1 MSGGTLSLPE
11 MWGFCSYGA
20 WRGHGVTGITW
31 KRGGCSY
38 HDGGQCF
45 AGRMRAEG
53 MAMDLGFIESRTYDE
68 IAIGD
73 TAGTEHVFTTD
84 DAMAFASISGFH
96 AMLNADE
103 LMNRAGGAPPTG
115 PNMWCAS
122 LISGLFSMNTPG
134 PGCTLT
140 HVSLSFENR
149 IHVGDRILVKVRV
162 TAKDDATRK
171 VSYDCEAKNAAGLAI
186 FSGTA
191 QLLAPEKKQRWSTLP
206 VPQLIV
212 NNPYRHYNGLI
223 ARATAKPPVRTA
235 IVWPCDEVSLG
246 GAMQAQKDRLI
257 VPVLVG
263 AEAKIRKVA
272 EKLGLDLDGVEIV
285 DVAESKM
292 AAVKGVE
299 LARKAEVQMLMK
311 GSLHTDELMS
321 AVVSRDGGMR
331 TGRRISHVFALDV
344 PSYHKTLFVTDAAI
358 NIQPDLE
365 TKIDILQNAI
375 NMMHTLE
382 VADPKVAILSA
393 VESVNPAIPSTLEAA
408 ALCKMAE
415 RGQITGA
422 IVDGP
427 LAFDN
432 AISSEAARI
441 KKIKSPVA
449 GDPDLLMVPNLEAG
463 NILFKELQYLAG
475 ALAAGV
481 VVGAKVPIVLTS
493 RADGELARMASC
505 ALGVLLAKPGPVRG

>member
-1 MSGGTLSLPE
+1 MN
-11 MWGFCSYGA
+11 
-20 WRGHGVTGITW
+20 
-31 KRGGCSY
+31 
-38 HDGGQCF
+38 
-45 AGRMRAEG
+45 
-53 MAMDLGFIESRTYDE
+53 LGFIESKTFDE
-68 IAIGD
+68 IAVGD
-73 TAGTEHVFTTD
+73 TASTEHVLTTD
-84 DAMAFASISGFH
+84 DAMAFASISGFNSV
-96 AMLNADE
+96 LKSDE
-103 LMNRAGGAPPTG
+103 IIERAGGIPPNG

-122 LISGLFSMNTPG
+122 LVSGLFSMNIPG

-140 HVSLSFENR
+140 HIALDFHNR
-149 IHVGDRILVKVRV
+149 LHVGDRILVKVQV
-162 TAKDDATRK
+162 TGKDPATK
-171 VSYDCEAKNAAGLAI
+171 VVTFDCEANSGNGTSI

-191 QLLAPEKKQRWSTLP
+191 KLLAPVVKMRWSTLP
-206 VPQLIV
+206 VPRLIV
-212 NNPYRHYNGLI
+212 NDPYRRYHGLI
-223 ARATAKPPVRTA
+223 ARATSKPAVRTA
-235 IVWPCDEVSLG
+235 IAWPCDEVSLR
-246 GAMQAQKDRLI
+246 GAVQAFKDKLI

-263 AEAKIRKVA
+263 DEKTIRTLA
-272 EKLGLDLDGVEIV
+272 ATLELDLDSIRIV
-285 DVAESKM
+285 DVADSRTSAKS
-292 AAVKGVE
+292 AVE
-299 LARKAEVQMLMK
+299 LARKGEVQMLMK

-344 PSYHKTLFVTDAAI
+344 PAYHKTLFVTDAAI

-375 NMMHTLE
+375 DMMRTIE
-382 VADPKVAILSA
+382 VENPKVAILSA
-393 VESVNPAIPSTLEAA
+393 VESVNPAIPSTLDAA
-408 ALCKMAE
+408 ALCKMVD

-432 AISSEAARI
+432 AISSDAARI
-441 KKIKSPVA
+441 KKIDSLVA
-449 GDPDLLMVPNLEAG
+449 GDVDLLMVPNLEAG

-505 ALGVLLAKPGPVRG
+505 ALGVLLAKPPLVFE

>member
-1 MSGGTLSLPE
+1 MN
-11 MWGFCSYGA
+11 
-20 WRGHGVTGITW
+20 
-31 KRGGCSY
+31 
-38 HDGGQCF
+38 
-45 AGRMRAEG
+45 
-53 MAMDLGFIESRTYDE
+53 LGFIESKTYDE
-68 IAIGD
+68 IAVGE
-73 TAGTEHVFTTD
+73 TAATEHVLTTD

-96 AMLNADE
+96 SVLKSDE
-103 LMNRAGGAPPTG
+103 LIARAGGVPPTG

-122 LISGLFSMNTPG
+122 LISGLFSMNIPG
-134 PGCTLT
+134 PGCTLKNI
-140 HVSLSFENR
+140 SLSFHNR
-149 IHVGDRILVKVRV
+149 IHVGDRILVNVRV
-162 TAKDDATRK
+162 TAKEDATK
-171 VSYDCEAKNAAGLAI
+171 TVNFDCEASNGAGIPI

-191 QLLAPEKKQRWSTLP
+191 QLLAPPTKLRWSTLP

-212 NNPYRHYNGLI
+212 NDPYRRYHGLI
-223 ARATAKPPVRTA
+223 ARATSKQPVKTA
-235 IVWPCDEVSLG
+235 VAWPCDEVSLG
-246 GAMQAQKDRLI
+246 GAIQAFKDKLI
-257 VPVLVG
+257 VPALVG
-263 AEAKIRKVA
+263 SESTIRSLAETMQ
-272 EKLGLDLDGVEIV
+272 LDLNTIQIV
-285 DVAESKM
+285 DVGDSRT
-292 AAVKGVE
+292 AAVRAVE
-299 LARKAEVQMLMK
+299 MARKGEAQMLMK

-321 AVVSRDGGMR
+321 AVVSREGGMR

-375 NMMHTLE
+375 DMLLKLE
-382 VADPKVAILSA
+382 VVKPKVAILSA
-393 VESVNPAIPSTLEAA
+393 VESVNPAIPSTLDAA
-408 ALCKMAE
+408 ALCKMVD

-432 AISSEAARI
+432 AISSDAARI

-449 GDPDLLMVPNLEAG
+449 GDVDLLLVPNLEAG

-505 ALGVLLAKPGPVRG
+505 ALGVLLAKPAPLDHCDAAAIQSRRSSR

>member
-1 MSGGTLSLPE
+1 MN
-11 MWGFCSYGA
+11 
-20 WRGHGVTGITW
+20 
-31 KRGGCSY
+31 
-38 HDGGQCF
+38 
-45 AGRMRAEG
+45 
-53 MAMDLGFIESRTYDE
+53 LGFIESKTYDE
-68 IAIGD
+68 IEVGD
-73 TAGTEHVFTTD
+73 TARTEHVLTTD
-84 DAMAFASISGFH
+84 DAMAFASISGFDSV
-96 AMLNADE
+96 LNSEE
-103 LMNRAGGAPPTG
+103 LIERAGGVPPTG

-122 LISGLFSMNTPG
+122 LVSGLFSMNTPG

-140 HVSLSFENR
+140 NINLSFHNR
-149 IHVGDRILVKVRV
+149 IRVGDRILVKVQV
-162 TAKDDATRK
+162 THKDDSTKTVTFNCDANNGDGTQ
-171 VSYDCEAKNAAGLAI
+171 I

-191 QLLAPEKKQRWSTLP
+191 QLLAPATKLRWSTLP
-206 VPQLIV
+206 VPRLIV
-212 NNPYRHYNGLI
+212 NDPYRRYHGLI
-223 ARATAKPPVRTA
+223 ARATAKPAVKTA

-246 GAMQAQKDRLI
+246 GAVQAFKDKLI

-263 AEAKIRKVA
+263 AEARIRSLA
-272 EKLGLDLDGVEIV
+272 ETLQLDLSAIQIV
-285 DVAESKM
+285 DVPDSRT
-292 AAVKGVE
+292 AAVRGVE
-299 LARKAEVQMLMK
+299 LARKGEVQMLMK

-321 AVVSRDGGMR
+321 AVVSREGGMR

-344 PSYHKTLFVTDAAI
+344 PSYHKTLYVTDAAI

-365 TKIDILQNAI
+365 TKISILQNAI
-375 NMMHTLE
+375 DMMNTLE
-382 VADPKVAILSA
+382 VENPKVAILSA
-393 VESVNPAIPSTLEAA
+393 VESINPAIPSTLDAA
-408 ALCKMAE
+408 ALCKMVD

-432 AISSEAARI
+432 AISSDAARI

-463 NILFKELQYLAG
+463 NILFKQLQYLAG

-505 ALGVLLAKPGPVRG
+505 ALGALLAKPAPVVI

>member
-1 MSGGTLSLPE
+1 MN
-11 MWGFCSYGA
+11 
-20 WRGHGVTGITW
+20 
-31 KRGGCSY
+31 
-38 HDGGQCF
+38 
-45 AGRMRAEG
+45 
-53 MAMDLGFIESRTYDE
+53 LGFIESKTFDE
-68 IAIGD
+68 ILVGE
-73 TAGTEHVFTTD
+73 TARTEHVLTAN

-96 AMLNADE
+96 SVLKSDE
-103 LMNRAGGAPPTG
+103 LIERAGGVPPTG

-122 LISGLFSMNTPG
+122 LVSGLFSMNIPG

-140 HVSLSFENR
+140 NISLSFQNR
-149 IHVGDRILVKVRV
+149 IHVGDRILVKVEV
-162 TAKDDATRK
+162 TAKDDASK
-171 VSYDCEAKNAAGLAI
+171 IIKFDCEANNGAGLPI

-191 QLLAPEKKQRWSTLP
+191 QLLAPLTKLRWSTLP

-212 NNPYRHYNGLI
+212 NNPYRHYVGMI
-223 ARATAKPPVRTA
+223 ARATSKPATKTA

-246 GAMQAQKDRLI
+246 GGIQAFKDKLI

-263 AEAKIRKVA
+263 SESKIRGVAEAM
-272 EKLGLDLDGVEIV
+272 GLNLDGIQIV
-285 DVAESKM
+285 DVAESRP
-292 AAVKGVE
+292 AAIRAVE
-299 LARKAEVQMLMK
+299 MARKGEVQMLMK
-311 GSLHTDELMS
+311 GALHTDELMS
-321 AVVSRDGGMR
+321 AVVSREGGMR

-344 PSYHKTLFVTDAAI
+344 PSYHKALFVTDAAI

-375 NMMHTLE
+375 DMMLKLE
-382 VADPKVAILSA
+382 VVNPKVAILSA
-393 VESVNPAIPSTLEAA
+393 VESVNASIPSTLDAA
-408 ALCKMAE
+408 ALCKMVD

-432 AISSEAARI
+432 AISSDAARI

-449 GDPDLLMVPNLEAG
+449 GDVDLLMVPNLEAG

-505 ALGVLLAKPGPVRG
+505 ALGVLLAKPSPVPV

>member
-1 MSGGTLSLPE
+1 
-11 MWGFCSYGA
+11 
-20 WRGHGVTGITW
+20 
-31 KRGGCSY
+31 
-38 HDGGQCF
+38 
-45 AGRMRAEG
+45 
-53 MAMDLGFIESRTYDE
+53 MDLGFIESKTYDE
-68 IAIGD
+68 ISVGD
-73 TAGTEHVFTTD
+73 TASTEHVLTTE

-96 AMLNADE
+96 SVLKSDE
-103 LMNRAGGAPPTG
+103 LIERAGGVPPTG

-122 LISGLFSMNTPG
+122 LVSGLFSMNIPG

-140 HVSLSFENR
+140 NISLSFQNR
-149 IHVGDRILVKVRV
+149 IRVGDRILVKVEV
-162 TAKDDATRK
+162 TAKEDATK
-171 VSYDCEAKNAAGLAI
+171 VVTFDCEAINGVGKPI

-191 QLLAPEKKQRWSTLP
+191 RLLAPPVKLRWSTLP

-212 NNPYRHYNGLI
+212 NDPYRRYHGLI
-223 ARATAKPPVRTA
+223 ARATSKPAVRTA
-235 IVWPCDEVSLG
+235 IAWPCDEVSLG
-246 GAMQAQKDRLI
+246 GAIQ
-257 VPVLVG
+257 G
-263 AEAKIRKVA
+263 SEAKIRSLAKA
-272 EKLGLDLDGVEIV
+272 LQLDLETIQIV
-285 DVAESKM
+285 DTDESRT
-292 AAVKGVE
+292 AALRAVE
-299 LARKAEVQMLMK
+299 MARKGEVQMLMK

-321 AVVSRDGGMR
+321 AVVSREGGMR

-344 PSYHKTLFVTDAAI
+344 PSYHKTLFVTDAAV

-375 NMMHTLE
+375 DMMRTLE
-382 VADPKVAILSA
+382 VANPKVAILSA
-393 VESVNPAIPSTLEAA
+393 VESVNPAIPSTLDAA
-408 ALCKMAE
+408 ALCKMAD

-505 ALGVLLAKPGPVRG
+505 ALGVLLAKPAPLRE

>member
-1 MSGGTLSLPE
+1 MN
-11 MWGFCSYGA
+11 
-20 WRGHGVTGITW
+20 
-31 KRGGCSY
+31 
-38 HDGGQCF
+38 
-45 AGRMRAEG
+45 
-53 MAMDLGFIESRTYDE
+53 LGFIESKTYDE
-68 IAIGD
+68 IAVGE
-73 TAGTEHVFTTD
+73 TAATEHVLTTD

-96 AMLNADE
+96 SVLKSDE
-103 LMNRAGGAPPTG
+103 LIARAGGVPPTG

-122 LISGLFSMNTPG
+122 LISGLFSMNIPG
-134 PGCTLT
+134 PGCTLKNI
-140 HVSLSFENR
+140 SLSFHNR
-149 IHVGDRILVKVRV
+149 IHVGDRILVNVRV
-162 TAKDDATRK
+162 TAKEDATK
-171 VSYDCEAKNAAGLAI
+171 TVNFDCEASNGAGIPI

-191 QLLAPEKKQRWSTLP
+191 QLLAPPTKLRWSTLP

-212 NNPYRHYNGLI
+212 NDPYRRYHGLI
-223 ARATAKPPVRTA
+223 ARATSKQPVKTA
-235 IVWPCDEVSLG
+235 VAWPCDEVSLG
-246 GAMQAQKDRLI
+246 GAIQAFKDKLI
-257 VPVLVG
+257 VPALVG
-263 AEAKIRKVA
+263 SDSTIRSLAETMQ
-272 EKLGLDLDGVEIV
+272 LDLNTIQIV
-285 DVAESKM
+285 DVGDSRT
-292 AAVKGVE
+292 AAVRAVE
-299 LARKAEVQMLMK
+299 MARKGEAQMLMK

-321 AVVSRDGGMR
+321 AVVSREGGMR

-375 NMMHTLE
+375 DMLLKLE
-382 VADPKVAILSA
+382 VVKPKVAILSA
-393 VESVNPAIPSTLEAA
+393 VESVNPAIPSTLDAA
-408 ALCKMAE
+408 ALCKMVD

-432 AISSEAARI
+432 AISSDAARI

-449 GDPDLLMVPNLEAG
+449 GDVDLLLVPNLEAG

-505 ALGVLLAKPGPVRG
+505 ALGVLLAKPAPVMA

>member
-1 MSGGTLSLPE
+1 
-11 MWGFCSYGA
+11 
-20 WRGHGVTGITW
+20 
-31 KRGGCSY
+31 
-38 HDGGQCF
+38 
-45 AGRMRAEG
+45 
-53 MAMDLGFIESRTYDE
+53 MDLGFIESKTYEE
-68 IAIGD
+68 ISVGD
-73 TAGTEHVFTTD
+73 LATTEHVLTEE

-96 AMLNADE
+96 SVLRSDE
-103 LMNRAGGAPPTG
+103 LIERAGGVPPTG

-122 LISGLFSMNTPG
+122 LVSGLFSMNIPG

-140 HVSLSFENR
+140 HIALSFHNR
-149 IHVGDRILVKVRV
+149 IHVGDRILVKVQV
-162 TAKDDATRK
+162 TAKEDATKSIAFR
-171 VSYDCEAKNAAGLAI
+171 CEATNGAGAPI

-191 QLLAPEKKQRWSTLP
+191 QLLAPPTKLRWSTLP

-212 NNPYRHYNGLI
+212 NDPYRRYHGLI
-223 ARATAKPPVRTA
+223 ARATSKPAVKTA

-246 GAMQAQKDRLI
+246 GAIQAFKDKLI

-263 AEAKIRKVA
+263 SESRIQSLAEAMQ
-272 EKLGLDLDGVEIV
+272 LDLSAIRIV
-285 DVAESKM
+285 DVPDSRT
-292 AAVKGVE
+292 AAVRAVE
-299 LARKAEVQMLMK
+299 MARKTEVQMLMK

-321 AVVSRDGGMR
+321 AVVSREGGMR

-375 NMMHTLE
+375 DMMIALE
-382 VADPKVAILSA
+382 VQNPKVAILSA
-393 VESVNPAIPSTLEAA
+393 VESVNPAIPSTLDAA
-408 ALCKMAE
+408 ALCKMAD

-432 AISSEAARI
+432 AISSDAARI

-505 ALGVLLAKPGPVRG
+505 ALGVLLAKPAPILA

>member
-1 MSGGTLSLPE
+1 MN
-11 MWGFCSYGA
+11 
-20 WRGHGVTGITW
+20 
-31 KRGGCSY
+31 
-38 HDGGQCF
+38 
-45 AGRMRAEG
+45 
-53 MAMDLGFIESRTYDE
+53 LGFIESKTYDE
-68 IAIGD
+68 ILVGE
-73 TAGTEHVFTTD
+73 TARTEHVLTAN

-96 AMLNADE
+96 SVLKSDE
-103 LMNRAGGAPPTG
+103 LIERAGGVPPTG

-122 LISGLFSMNTPG
+122 LVSGLFSMNIPG

-140 HVSLSFENR
+140 NISLSFQNH
-149 IHVGDRILVKVRV
+149 IHVGDRILVKVQV
-162 TAKDDATRK
+162 TAKDDASK
-171 VSYDCEAKNAAGLAI
+171 IIEFDCEANNGAGLPI

-191 QLLAPEKKQRWSTLP
+191 QLLAPLSKLRWSTLP

-212 NNPYRHYNGLI
+212 NNPYRHYLGMI
-223 ARATAKPPVRTA
+223 ARATSKPATKTA

-246 GAMQAQKDRLI
+246 GGIQAFKDKLI

-263 AEAKIRKVA
+263 SEARIRGVAEAM
-272 EKLGLDLDGVEIV
+272 GLNLDGIQIV
-285 DVAESKM
+285 DVAESRP
-292 AAVKGVE
+292 AAIRAVE
-299 LARKAEVQMLMK
+299 MARKGEVQMLMK
-311 GSLHTDELMS
+311 GALHTDELMS
-321 AVVSRDGGMR
+321 AVVSREGGMR

-344 PSYHKTLFVTDAAI
+344 PSYHKALFVTDAAI

-375 NMMHTLE
+375 DMMLKLE
-382 VADPKVAILSA
+382 VVNPKVAILSA
-393 VESVNPAIPSTLEAA
+393 VESVNAAIPSTLDAA
-408 ALCKMAE
+408 ALCKMVD

-432 AISSEAARI
+432 AISSDAARI

-449 GDPDLLMVPNLEAG
+449 GDVDLLMVPNLEAG

-505 ALGVLLAKPGPVRG
+505 ALGVLLAKPSPLPV

>member
-1 MSGGTLSLPE
+1 
-11 MWGFCSYGA
+11 
-20 WRGHGVTGITW
+20 
-31 KRGGCSY
+31 
-38 HDGGQCF
+38 
-45 AGRMRAEG
+45 
-53 MAMDLGFIESRTYDE
+53 MDLGFIESKTYEE
-68 IAIGD
+68 ISVGD
-73 TAGTEHVFTTD
+73 TAKTEHVLTSE

-96 AMLNADE
+96 SVLRSDE
-103 LMNRAGGAPPTG
+103 LIERAGGVPPTG

-122 LISGLFSMNTPG
+122 LVSGLFSMNIPG

-140 HVSLSFENR
+140 HIALSFHNR
-149 IHVGDRILVKVRV
+149 IHVGDRILVTVKV
-162 TAKDDATRK
+162 TAKQDATK
-171 VSYDCEAKNAAGLAI
+171 SIAFDCEATNGDGASI

-191 QLLAPEKKQRWSTLP
+191 QLLAPPTKLRWSTLP

-212 NNPYRHYNGLI
+212 NDPYRRYHGLI
-223 ARATAKPPVRTA
+223 ARATSKPAVKTA
-235 IVWPCDEVSLG
+235 IVWPGDEVSLG
-246 GAMQAQKDRLI
+246 GAIQAFKDKLI

-263 AEAKIRKVA
+263 SESKILALAEALQIDLGAIR
-272 EKLGLDLDGVEIV
+272 IV
-285 DVAESKM
+285 DVPDSRT
-292 AAVKGVE
+292 AAVRAVE
-299 LARKAEVQMLMK
+299 MARKTEVQMLMK

-321 AVVSRDGGMR
+321 AVVSREGGMR

-375 NMMHTLE
+375 DMMITLE
-382 VADPKVAILSA
+382 VENPKVAILSA
-393 VESVNPAIPSTLEAA
+393 VESVNPAIPSTLDAA
-408 ALCKMAE
+408 ALCKMAD

-422 IVDGP
+422 VVDGP

-505 ALGVLLAKPGPVRG
+505 ALGVLLAKPAPTMA

>member
-1 MSGGTLSLPE
+1 
-11 MWGFCSYGA
+11 
-20 WRGHGVTGITW
+20 
-31 KRGGCSY
+31 
-38 HDGGQCF
+38 
-45 AGRMRAEG
+45 
-53 MAMDLGFIESRTYDE
+53 MDLGFIESKTYNE
-68 IAIGD
+68 ISLGD
-73 TAGTEHVFTTD
+73 TATTEHVFTID

-96 AMLNADE
+96 AVLNSDE
-103 LMNRAGGAPPTG
+103 QVQRAGGVPPYG

-122 LISGLFSMNTPG
+122 LISGLFSMNIPG

-140 HVSLSFENR
+140 SVSLAFHHR
-149 IHVGDRILVKVRV
+149 IRVGDRILVKVRV
-162 TAKDDATRK
+162 AGKDDSTKKIRF
-171 VSYDCEAKNAAGLAI
+171 DCEANDGAGVNV

-191 QLLAPEKKQRWSTLP
+191 ELLAPAAKSRWSTLP
-206 VPQLIV
+206 LPQVIV
-212 NNPYRHYNGLI
+212 NNTYRHYLGLI
-223 ARATAKPPVRTA
+223 ARANSKPPVRTA

-246 GAMQAQKDRLI
+246 GAFQAFKDHL
-257 VPVLVG
+257 VAPVLVG
-263 AEAKIRKVA
+263 PEAKIRSLA
-272 EKLGLDLDGVEIV
+272 ETMQLDLGTIPVV
-285 DVAESKM
+285 DIGESRSTAMK
-292 AAVKGVE
+292 AVE
-299 LARKAEVQMLMK
+299 LARKGEVQMLMK

-331 TGRRISHVFALDV
+331 IGRRISHVFALDV
-344 PSYHKTLFVTDAAI
+344 PSYHKTLFVTDAAV

-375 NMMHTLE
+375 DMMQ
-382 VADPKVAILSA
+382 AIGIASPKVAILSA
-393 VESVNPAIPSTLEAA
+393 VESVNPAIPSTLDAA
-408 ALCKMAE
+408 ALCKMVD

-441 KKIKSPVA
+441 KRIQSRVA
-449 GDPDLLMVPNLEAG
+449 GDVDLLMVPNLEAG

-481 VVGAKVPIVLTS
+481 VVGAKVPVVLTS

-505 ALGVLLAKPGPVRG
+505 ALGVLIAKPAPDLR

>member
-1 MSGGTLSLPE
+1 
-11 MWGFCSYGA
+11 
-20 WRGHGVTGITW
+20 
-31 KRGGCSY
+31 
-38 HDGGQCF
+38 
-45 AGRMRAEG
+45 
-53 MAMDLGFIESRTYDE
+53 MDLGFIESKTFDE
-68 IAIGD
+68 IAVGD
-73 TAGTEHVFTTD
+73 TAGTEHVLTTE

-96 AMLNADE
+96 SVLRSDE
-103 LMNRAGGAPPTG
+103 LIERAGGVPPMG

-122 LISGLFSMNTPG
+122 LVSGLFSMNIPG

-140 HVSLSFENR
+140 NISLAFKTR
-149 IHVGDRILVKVRV
+149 IHVGDRIVVKVVV
-162 TAKDDATRK
+162 TSKDDATK
-171 VSYDCEAKNAAGLAI
+171 IVYFDCEAANGAGKPV

-191 QLLAPEKKQRWSTLP
+191 ELLAPVTKERWSTLP

-212 NNPYRHYNGLI
+212 NDPYRRYHGLI

-246 GAMQAQKDRLI
+246 GAMQAMTDRLI

-263 AEAKIRKVA
+263 SEERIRSLAEAM
-272 EKLGLDLDGVEIV
+272 GLDLGAVRIV
-285 DVAESKM
+285 ATDDSRT
-292 AAVKGVE
+292 AALRAVE
-299 LARKAEVQMLMK
+299 LARKGEVQMLMK

-321 AVVSRDGGMR
+321 AVVSREGGMR

-344 PSYHKTLFVTDAAI
+344 PSYHKTLFVTDAAV

-375 NMMHTLE
+375 DMLRTLE
-382 VADPKVAILSA
+382 IENPKVAILSA
-393 VESVNPAIPSTLEAA
+393 VESVNPAIPSTLDAA

-422 IVDGP
+422 ILDGP

-441 KKIKSPVA
+441 KKITSPVA

-505 ALGVLLAKPGPVRG
+505 ALGALLAKPPVDARLS